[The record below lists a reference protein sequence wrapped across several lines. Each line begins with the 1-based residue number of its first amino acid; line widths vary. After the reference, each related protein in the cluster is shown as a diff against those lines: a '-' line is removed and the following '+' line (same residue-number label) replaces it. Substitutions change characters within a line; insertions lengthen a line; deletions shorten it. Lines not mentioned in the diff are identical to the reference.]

1 MLNIFLENENGLG
14 DCTSTLNPTIVLNVQ
29 MINFIQQRRG
39 RMLMSP
45 DYIIFLIWTA
55 FTIAKGSATWTSFTL
70 APTLGLDT
78 PHIIAWAPG
87 SLDTTI
93 VT

>member
-1 MLNIFLENENGLG
+1 
-14 DCTSTLNPTIVLNVQ
+14 
-29 MINFIQQRRG
+29 
-39 RMLMSP
+39 MSP